1 MKTQIKQI
9 CNKALGGAL
18 LSANEIR
25 ELFAVPFISEES
37 YHIQW
42 ASRCISEKAGLAE
55 IHGQVGVN
63 TSACPCNCRFCSF
76 AAVNGSF
83 KENRVSDLEYIIE
96 QCLQLQ
102 DQGANAI
109 YLMATANMNFPD
121 FLNIAGEVRLKL
133 KPESIMIANVR
144 DFDYYEGLAL
154 KDAGF
159 TGIYHAIR
167 LGEGKVTRISPGKRL
182 ETIQAAKKVGLK
194 VGTCVEPVGPEH
206 SLDELVEKTIIA
218 REIEPVFS
226 GAARR
231 ISIPGSNLEQYGMVS
246 EASMAHILAVVR
258 LAMGPGV
265 SGNCTHEPNNLGAI
279 AGANLFWAEA
289 GFNPRDTVEK
299 TEVNR
304 GFDIKKCQDIFK
316 EAEYPVLQGPSVFFA
331 RD

>member
-9 CNKALGGAL
+9 CDKALGRAL

-25 ELFAVPFISEES
+25 ELFAVPSLSEEAC
-37 YHIQW
+37 HIQW
-42 ASRCISEKAGLAE
+42 ASRFISEKAVEAE

-76 AAVNGSF
+76 AASYGIF

-102 DQGANAI
+102 EQGANAI
-109 YLMATANMNFPD
+109 YLMATANMNFAD

-133 KPESIMIANVR
+133 NPESIMIANVR

-167 LGEGKVTRISPGKRL
+167 LGEGEVTRISPGKRL
-182 ETIQAAKKVGLK
+182 ETVQAAKKVGLK

-231 ISIPGSNLEQYGMVS
+231 ISIPGSDLEQYGMVS

-258 LAMGPGV
+258 LAMGPGI
-265 SGNCTHEPNNLGAI
+265 SGNCTHEPNTPGAI

-299 TEVNR
+299 TEASR
-304 GFDIKKCQDIFK
+304 GFDMKKCQDIFK
-316 EAEYPVLQGPSVFFA
+316 EAELPVLQGPSVFFA
-331 RD
+331 RN

>member
-9 CNKALGGAL
+9 CDKALGGSL
-18 LSANEIR
+18 LSTNEIR
-25 ELFAVPFISEES
+25 ELFVVPSISEES

-42 ASRCISEKAGLAE
+42 ASRFISKKAGIAE

-63 TSACPCNCRFCSF
+63 TAACPCNCRFCSF
-76 AAVNGSF
+76 AAANGNF
-83 KENRVSDLEYIIE
+83 KKNQVLDLEYIIQ

-102 DQGANAI
+102 EQGANAI
-109 YLMATANMNFPD
+109 YLMATANMNFAE

-133 KPESIMIANVR
+133 EPESIMIANVR
-144 DFDYYEGLAL
+144 DFDYYEALAL

-159 TGIYHAIR
+159 TGIYHALR

-231 ISIPGSNLEQYGMVS
+231 ISIPGSNLEQYGMAS

-265 SGNCTHEPNNLGAI
+265 SGNCTHEPNTPGAI

-304 GFDIKKCQDIFK
+304 GFDIKKCQGIFK

>member
-1 MKTQIKQI
+1 MNVEIKQI
-9 CNKALGGAL
+9 CDKALSGAL
-18 LSANEIR
+18 LNANEIR
-25 ELFAVPFISEES
+25 ELFDLPCISEES

-42 ASRCISEKAGLAE
+42 VSRQISEKAGLAE

-63 TSACPCNCRFCSF
+63 TAACPCNCRFCSF
-76 AAVNGSF
+76 AAANSTF
-83 KENRVSDLEYIIE
+83 KKNRVMDLEYIIQ

-102 DQGANAI
+102 EQGANAV
-109 YLMATANMNFPD
+109 YLMATANINFTE
-121 FLNIAGEVRLKL
+121 FLHIAREVRLKL
-133 KPESIMIANVR
+133 NPESIMIANIR

-159 TGIYHAIR
+159 AGIYHALR
-167 LGEGKVTRISPGKRL
+167 LGEGKTTRISPAKRL
-182 ETIQAAKKVGLK
+182 ETIQVAKKVGLK

-206 SLDELVEKTIIA
+206 SLDELVEKTLIA
-218 REIEPVFS
+218 REIEPAFS

-231 ISIPGSNLEQYGMVS
+231 ISIPGSSLEPYGMAS
-246 EASMAHILAVVR
+246 EAGMAHILAVVR

-265 SGNCTHEPNNLGAI
+265 PGNCTHEPNTPGVI

-299 TEVNR
+299 TEAGR
-304 GFDIKKCQDIFK
+304 GVDMKRCQEIFK
-316 EAEYPVLQGPSVFFA
+316 EAEYQILQGSSAFFA